1 MATPIDLSELHA
13 ALDRLRPQLC
23 HCGLKGECL
32 GCKGIEMV
40 RAQAEAVA
48 AAASQPVL
56 IQVAQE
62 TAMKDMSSRFQAMS
76 ERLMSDPDIRRSA
89 EQMQERL
96 MADPETPAPPRP
108 GTAAGPLTPA
118 GGPQRPNPRTLDSQ
132 PLAGPG
138 RPVDVVPRDVHQ
150 VRGREL
156 RPHDRRAG
164 LGCESFRFATDRDGQ
179 RHGEVLLGV
188 FAGLRLRDLLP
199 PGLLSVLNLPEW
211 IRCHVLSR
219 AR

>member
-1 MATPIDLSELHA
+1 VPGPIDLSEVHN

-62 TAMKDMSSRFQAMS
+62 AAMRDMTSRFQAMS
-76 ERLMSDPDIRRSA
+76 ERLMADPEIRRSA

-96 MADPETPAPPRP
+96 MSDPDTRQLLEELMRRIGGDAMPPE
-108 GTAAGPLTPA
+108 
-118 GGPQRPNPRTLDSQ
+118 
-132 PLAGPG
+132 
-138 RPVDVVPRDVHQ
+138 
-150 VRGREL
+150 EL
-156 RPHDRRAG
+156 
-164 LGCESFRFATDRDGQ
+164 
-179 RHGEVLLGV
+179 
-188 FAGLRLRDLLP
+188 
-199 PGLLSVLNLPEW
+199 N
-211 IRCHVLSR
+211 
-219 AR
+219 

>member
-1 MATPIDLSELHA
+1 MSNARSWPSVTGTRSRPCTRAKANPRRFAAVAAPIDLSELHA

-96 MADPETPAPPRP
+96 MADPETRQ
-108 GTAAGPLTPA
+108 PLEELMRRL
-118 GGPQRPNPRTLDSQ
+118 GGPPP
-132 PLAGPG
+132 PE
-138 RPVDVVPRDVHQ
+138 
-150 VRGREL
+150 EL
-156 RPHDRRAG
+156 
-164 LGCESFRFATDRDGQ
+164 
-179 RHGEVLLGV
+179 
-188 FAGLRLRDLLP
+188 
-199 PGLLSVLNLPEW
+199 N
-211 IRCHVLSR
+211 
-219 AR
+219 